1 MSSTL
6 QAKAPGAGSSSG
18 PSVTCSAD
26 RLPAAET
33 AVVFACDAN
42 YAPYA
47 QFAAAQIIRL
57 NPRRNFDVCICTSD
71 PELVLTD
78 DLARAGGRL
87 CRVDTGGLL
96 SSLSLDGRRTEASY
110 LRLALPAAFAG
121 AYRRLLYLNSDVFVQ
136 GGDFGALMD
145 LDLGGAAVAAVRD
158 NIQWRTRGR
167 RPEEFRRMGLPA
179 APYCNSGVLL
189 LDVQA
194 YRDQRVLERCL
205 DFAQEHPGA
214 LLLDQSLLNLVLRGD
229 WAELAPAWNW
239 QYTRASMLFEGIEE
253 VHIVHFIGPKKPWKH
268 AGGRLPLKFRRAYR
282 SFLAEHFPDGP
293 AIGPDGPPPHR
304 SKSYLRNAL
313 WRHLLAAGRF
323 SAYLAQF
330 KTDLTVLPPY
340 DSRASSR
347 RGARGPHRS
356 PAIRKPDQ
364 RTQGNE
370 AKGRRSP

>member
-1 MSSTL
+1 MD
-6 QAKAPGAGSSSG
+6 GAGGLGATVQAEASRAG
-18 PSVTCSAD
+18 SVTCSAD
-26 RLPAAET
+26 RPPAAET

-57 NPRRNFDVCICTSD
+57 NPRRAFDVCICTSD
-71 PELVLTD
+71 PALVLAD

-87 CRVDTGGLL
+87 CRVDTGGLFGA
-96 SSLSLDGRRTEASY
+96 LSLDARRTEAAY

-121 AYRRLLYLNSDVFVQ
+121 AYRRLLYLDSDVFVQ
-136 GGDFGALMD
+136 GGDFAALMD

-189 LDVQA
+189 LDVEA
-194 YRDQRVLERCL
+194 YREQRVLERCL
-205 DFAQEHPGA
+205 DFARAHPDD

-268 AGGRLPLKFRRAYR
+268 AGGRLPLRFRRAYR
-282 SFLAEHFPDGP
+282 SFLAEHIPEAP
-293 AIGPDGPPPHR
+293 AIGPDGPPPHGNR
-304 SKSYLRNAL
+304 RYLGQTL
-313 WRHLLAAGRF
+313 WRHLLAAAG
-323 SAYLAQF
+323 
-330 KTDLTVLPPY
+330 
-340 DSRASSR
+340 SRPTSGASR
-347 RGARGPHRS
+347 P
-356 PAIRKPDQ
+356 I
-364 RTQGNE
+364 
-370 AKGRRSP
+370 